1 MAASRWWRNRTATC
15 RGTAAVIDKDRA
27 AALVG
32 TSLRAELLL
41 ISTGVEKVALNFG
54 KPDQVDLD
62 EITVAEAREHL
73 AEGTHFAKG
82 SMAPKIEAAISFLE
96 GGGDLVI
103 ITDPEHLGAAV
114 AGETGTRIV
123 P

>member
-1 MAASRWWRNRTATC
+1 M
-15 RGTAAVIDKDRA
+15 
-27 AALVG
+27 
-32 TSLRAELLL
+32 SLGAELLL

-54 KPDQVDLD
+54 RPEQVDLD
-62 EITVAEAREHL
+62 EITVDQARRHL

-82 SMAPKIEAAISFLE
+82 SMAPKIEAAVSFLE
-96 GGGDLVI
+96 GGGKLVV

-114 AGETGTRIV
+114 AGRTGTRIV